1 MTRNRMSLLLSVM
14 AAAVI
19 GAGVLTAWQTPPTQ
33 QPPVGGTATGQQAP
47 AGGRQGRAGG
57 PPSMGGGQCAN
68 NPYNCPDTPNPL
80 PTADTVWIEEMTWM
94 DVRDAMKAGK
104 KTIIISTGG
113 IEPNGPWLAL
123 GKHNY
128 VLRANC
134 DAIARKLG
142 DALCAPIV
150 PFVPEGDLDKKTGH
164 MATMGTISL
173 REETFNALLSD
184 IVMSMKQHGFEHI
197 IMIGDSGGN
206 GRGMTAVAEKYTKEW
221 GGKPVVA
228 HVPEHYTYSVATKF
242 AVDNGLLPA
251 ERKSDGL
258 HDDPTITLNMYVTDP
273 NSVRWA
279 QRVKAGKATIDGVS
293 IADPKKTLEMG
304 KKIVDF
310 RATYTADAIRKVRGK

>member
-1 MTRNRMSLLLSVM
+1 MNRHHKPLFSTLIVTGVVLGAGLLS
-14 AAAVI
+14 AF
-19 GAGVLTAWQTPPTQ
+19 QTPPPSQ
-33 QPPVGGTATGQQAP
+33 QPPTTQQTPP

-80 PTADTVWIEEMTWM
+80 PVADTVWLEEMTWM

-128 VLRANC
+128 VLKANC

-150 PFVPEGDLDKKTGH
+150 PFVPEGNLETKSSH
-164 MATMGTISL
+164 MATMGTISM

-184 IVMSMKQHGFEHI
+184 IVFSMRQHGFEYI

-206 GRGMTAVAEKYTKEW
+206 QGGMTAVADKYTKEW
-221 GGKPVVA
+221 GGKPVDA
-228 HVPEHYTYSVATKF
+228 HVREHYTYSVATKW
-242 AVDNGLLPA
+242 AVENGLFPA
-251 ERKSDGL
+251 DRKSDGL
-258 HDDPTITLNMYVTDP
+258 HDDPTITLNMYATDP
-273 NSVRWA
+273 KSVRWA
-279 QRVKAGKATIDGVS
+279 ERVKAGKASIDGVS
-293 IADPKKTLEMG
+293 IADAKKTLDMA

-310 RATYTADAIRKVRGK
+310 RSTYTADAIRKVRGK

>member
-1 MTRNRMSLLLSVM
+1 MSRRRTTLLFSLLVTGVIVGASVLDAM
-14 AAAVI
+14 
-19 GAGVLTAWQTPPTQ
+19 QTPPPAQ
-33 QPPVGGTATGQQAP
+33 QPPTTQQTQP
-47 AGGRQGRAGG
+47 AAGRQGRAGG

-80 PTADTVWIEEMTWM
+80 PKADTVWLEEMTWM

-104 KTIIISTGG
+104 TTIIIATGG

-142 DALCAPIV
+142 DAICAPIV
-150 PFVPEGDLDKKTGH
+150 PFVPEGNLDTRSGH
-164 MATMGTISL
+164 LATMGTISM

-184 IVMSMKQHGFEHI
+184 IVVSMKLHGFEHI

-206 GRGMTAVAEKYTKEW
+206 GRGMSAVAEKYTKEW

-242 AVDNGLLPA
+242 ATDNGLYPVA
-251 ERKSDGL
+251 AQRKSDGL
-258 HDDPTITLNMYVTDP
+258 HDDPTITLNMLVTDP
-273 NSVRWA
+273 KSVRWA
-279 QRVKAGKATIDGVS
+279 ERVKAGKASIDGVS
-293 IADPKKTLEMG
+293 IADQKKALEMG

>member
-1 MTRNRMSLLLSVM
+1 MMIQHRQAMLVSLIVTG
-14 AAAVI
+14 VI
-19 GAGVLTAWQTPPTQ
+19 AGAGVIAARQTPPPAQ
-33 QPPVGGTATGQQAP
+33 QPPTAQQTPA
-47 AGGRQGRAGG
+47 AGGRQGRASG

-80 PTADTVWIEEMTWM
+80 PTPDTVWLEEMTWM

-104 KTIIISTGG
+104 KTVIIPTGG
-113 IEPNGPWLAL
+113 FEPNGPWLAL

-128 VLRANC
+128 VLKANC

-142 DALCAPIV
+142 DALCAPV
-150 PFVPEGDLDKKTGH
+150 VAFVPEGNLDPKSGH

-206 GRGMTAVAEKYTKEW
+206 QSGMTAVADKYTKEW

-228 HVPEHYTYSVATKF
+228 HVREHYTYAVATKW
-242 AVDNGLLPA
+242 AVDNGLFPA
-251 ERKSDGL
+251 DRKSDGL
-258 HDDPTITLNMYVTDP
+258 HDDPTITLNMFVTDP
-273 NSVRWA
+273 KSVRWA
-279 QRVKAGKATIDGVS
+279 ERVKAGKASIDGVS
-293 IADPKKTLEMG
+293 IADQQKALEMG